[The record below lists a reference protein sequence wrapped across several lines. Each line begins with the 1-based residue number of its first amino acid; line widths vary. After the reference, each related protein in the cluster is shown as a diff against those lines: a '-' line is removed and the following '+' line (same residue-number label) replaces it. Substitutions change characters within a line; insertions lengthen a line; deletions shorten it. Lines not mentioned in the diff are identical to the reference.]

1 MLEQGQLVD
10 PSLYL
15 TMPVLLAGLALV
27 AAGAIQGSTGFGFNM
42 LAAPLLAVI
51 DTAFVPG
58 PMLFM
63 AMVVSF
69 WGMVAERK
77 SVDYK
82 GLGAA
87 LVGRLFASVA
97 AVILLSHLDQRTFS
111 LVFGFAVLMAVLFS
125 LVGLRFRP
133 TPPILLAAGS
143 LSGLMGTLTSIGA
156 PPMALAFQ
164 NSTGPVM
171 RSTLNSFFAL
181 GAAISLIAL
190 WISGHFGRPELILAL
205 SMLPFALLGFL
216 FSGWGKAI
224 VDRNR
229 IKLLVFVVSSI
240 SAVILIFRAL

>member
-1 MLEQGQLVD
+1 MD
-10 PSLYL
+10 PYFYLSL
-15 TMPVLLAGLALV
+15 PVLMAGLALV
-27 AAGAIQGSTGFGFNM
+27 GAGAIQGATGFGFNM

-63 AMVVSF
+63 AMIVSF
-69 WGMVAERK
+69 WGMVNERK
-77 SVDYK
+77 NVDYS

-87 LVGRLFASVA
+87 LSGRFIASIL
-97 AVILLSHLDQRTFS
+97 AVILLSHLDQKSFS
-111 LVFGFAVLMAVLFS
+111 LVFGIAVLIAVLFS

-133 TPPILLAAGS
+133 TPPILMAAGS

-164 NSTGPVM
+164 NSSGPVM

-181 GAAISLIAL
+181 GAAFSLIAL
-190 WISGHFGRPELILAL
+190 WFSGHFGAQQLVLAL
-205 SMLPFALLGFL
+205 SMLPFALVGFL

-224 VDRNR
+224 VDRNH
-229 IKLLVFVVSSI
+229 IKLVVFVVSSI
-240 SAVILIFRAL
+240 SAITLILRAL